1 MLIFSRTKKEPEK
14 KPAVKKEPS
23 VNVAEEDVKKSAGF
37 AGKVIKKGFTNAYR
51 ILKKPMVTEKSV
63 NLSSNLNQYVFMVA
77 SLATKNEVRKTI
89 QDVYGVHVLRVNML
103 NTTGKK
109 RRVGAHEGW
118 KSGFKKAIVFLPE
131 GEKIEVIAR

>member
-1 MLIFSRTKKEPEK
+1 MSIFGKIKIAGKKA
-14 KPAVKKEPS
+14 AVKKEPS
-23 VNVAEEDVKKSAGF
+23 VNVAKEDIKKSAGF
-37 AGKVIKKGFTNAYR
+37 SGKVIKKQFTNAYR

-63 NLSSNLNQYVFMVA
+63 NLSSNLNQYVFMVEPA
-77 SLATKNEVRKTI
+77 ATKNEVRKTI

-131 GEKIEVIAR
+131 GEKIEVISR

>member
-1 MLIFSRTKKEPEK
+1 MAFFYKTKKEIVNKLAAKQAPLVK
-14 KPAVKKEPS
+14 AVKETSLKP
-23 VNVAEEDVKKSAGF
+23 AGF
-37 AGKVIKKGFTNAYR
+37 AGKVAKKEFTNAYR
-51 ILKKPMVTEKSV
+51 ILRKPMVTEKSV
-63 NLSSNLNQYVFMVA
+63 NLSSNKNQYVFMVA
-77 SLATKNEVRKTI
+77 PAATKNEVRKTI

-131 GEKIEVIAR
+131 GEKIEVISR